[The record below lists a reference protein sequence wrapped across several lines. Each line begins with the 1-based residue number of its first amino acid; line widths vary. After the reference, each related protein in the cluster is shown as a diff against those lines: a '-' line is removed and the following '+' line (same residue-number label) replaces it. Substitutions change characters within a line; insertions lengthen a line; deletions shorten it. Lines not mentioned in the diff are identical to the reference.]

1 MSPQFAIDTERLF
14 NVLIVIIVASF
25 LIERALALAF
35 ESKWLVDRLSSRG
48 LKEPI
53 AFAVSFLVCRHWDF
67 DAVSVLF
74 GKGGSQLWG
83 HVVTGAII
91 AGGSKASLVLFHNV
105 IGAMSSAEAE
115 RRSTKAAAAV
125 RGSSEQTP
133 HAQ

>member
-1 MSPQFAIDTERLF
+1 MSPQFAIDNDRLF

-25 LIERALALAF
+25 LIERALALVF
-35 ESKWLVDRLSSRG
+35 ESKWLADRLSNRG

-53 AFAVSFLVCRHWDF
+53 AFAVSFVVCRHWDF

-74 GKGGSQLWG
+74 GKSSTQLWG
-83 HVVTGAII
+83 HIVTGAII

-115 RRSTKAAAAV
+115 RRGVKATVV
-125 RGSSEQTP
+125 RGTSTHVQ
-133 HAQ
+133 

>member
-1 MSPQFAIDTERLF
+1 MSHQFAIDSERLF
-14 NVLIVIIVASF
+14 NVLIVIVIASF

-35 ESKWLVDRLSSRG
+35 ESKWLVDRLSNRG

-53 AFAVSFLVCRHWDF
+53 AFVVSFVVCRHWNF
-67 DAVSVLF
+67 DAISVLF
-74 GKGGSQLWG
+74 GKGGTQPWG
-83 HVVTGAII
+83 HVLTAAII

-125 RGSSEQTP
+125 RGSSGQAP